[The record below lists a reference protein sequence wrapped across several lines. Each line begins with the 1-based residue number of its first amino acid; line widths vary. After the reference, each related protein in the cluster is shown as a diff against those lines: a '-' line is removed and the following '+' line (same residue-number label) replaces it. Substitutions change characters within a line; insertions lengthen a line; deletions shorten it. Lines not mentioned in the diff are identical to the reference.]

1 MLAKINSALTIGLE
15 VHAVEIEVDVSH
27 GNLPRF
33 SIVGLPDASV
43 REARERVRSAIKNSN
58 LRLPWQRVI
67 VVNLAPADLK
77 KEGPFFDMP
86 IAIGLLKA
94 VEFDLNTDE
103 ALFLGELAL
112 DGSIRHSEGVLP
124 CVLFAK
130 EQGFKRVFVP
140 ASDVNEAALVDGI
153 DIYPATNLSELV
165 RHLLGEQPII
175 PFDRE
180 KIASAWS
187 EKIAVSEC
195 DMAYI
200 KGQHHAKRALEIAA
214 AGGHNILLS
223 GPPGSGKT
231 LLARTFTTIL
241 PEMTKEEILEVTKI
255 YSVAGM
261 LPKGMPLILS
271 RPFRAPHHTSS
282 GAALV
287 GGGRIPRPGE
297 ISLSH
302 RGVLFLDE
310 LPEFS
315 RTILETLRQ
324 PIEDGVI
331 TISRAQAC
339 LTFPADFILVSAQ
352 NPCPCGFYTDPDKE
366 CICAPLA
373 VRRYQTRVSGPLLD
387 RIDLQIE
394 VPRLSYQKIARDE
407 DSEASNVIVLRVEQA
422 RKIQKQRF
430 KNRVGGLN
438 SKMSSRE
445 VREFCPIPVEAEKF
459 LESAMARFFLSPR
472 AYYKILKVARTIADI
487 SNEPE
492 ISVEHLSEALQYR
505 FRSTEGF

>member
-58 LRLPWQRVI
+58 LQLPWQRVI

-77 KEGPFFDMP
+77 KEGPLFDMP

-94 VEFDLNTDE
+94 VEFELDTDG
-103 ALFLGELAL
+103 AFFLGELGL

-130 EQGFKRVFVP
+130 EQGISRVFVP
-140 ASDVNEAALVDGI
+140 ASDANEAALVDGI
-153 DIYPATNLSELV
+153 DVYPAANLSDLV
-165 RHLLGEQPII
+165 RHLSGEQQIS

-180 KIASAWS
+180 KIAGAWC
-187 EKIAVSEC
+187 EKRNEEC

-261 LPKGMPLILS
+261 LPKGMPLVRS

-373 VRRYQTRVSGPLLD
+373 VRRYQTRISGPLLD

-407 DSEASNVIVLRVEQA
+407 DSEASSIIALRVA
-422 RKIQKQRF
+422 RARAIQQQRF
-430 KNRVGGLN
+430 KNRVGVLN
-438 SKMSSRE
+438 AKMSSRE
-445 VREFCPIPVEAEKF
+445 AREFCPIPLEAEEF

-487 SNEPE
+487 SNEQA

-505 FRSTEGF
+505 FRNTEGF

>member
-15 VHAVEIEVDVSH
+15 VHSVEIEVDVSH

-58 LRLPWQRVI
+58 LQLPWQRVI

-77 KEGPFFDMP
+77 KEGPLFDMP

-94 VEFDLNTDE
+94 VGFELDTDG
-103 ALFLGELAL
+103 AFFLGELGL

-124 CVLFAK
+124 CALFAK
-130 EQGFKRVFVP
+130 EQGMSRVFVP
-140 ASDVNEAALVDGI
+140 ASDANEAALVDGI

-165 RHLLGEQPII
+165 RHLSGGEPII

-180 KIASAWS
+180 KIASAWD
-187 EKIAVSEC
+187 EKRNKEC

-261 LPKGMPLILS
+261 LPKGMPLMRS

-324 PIEDGVI
+324 PIEDGVV

-366 CICAPLA
+366 CICSPVAI
-373 VRRYQTRVSGPLLD
+373 RSYQTRISGPLLD

-394 VPRLSYQKIARDE
+394 VPRLSYQKIARDD
-407 DSEASNVIVLRVEQA
+407 DSEASSIIAIRVAEA
-422 RKIQKQRF
+422 RSIQQQRF
-430 KNRVGGLN
+430 QNRVGCLN
-438 SKMSSRE
+438 AKMSSRE
-445 VREFCPIPVEAEKF
+445 VREFCPIPLEAEKF
-459 LESAMARFFLSPR
+459 LESAMERFFLSPR

-487 SNEPE
+487 SNESA